1 MSSTQIF
8 ARSLRANWIG
18 VAANG
23 IVSLFL
29 SRYVYAQLGED
40 IYGVWLLVV
49 SLTGYLGL
57 LELGMRTGLGRF
69 INYYLGRKE
78 IENVNGIISTALSF
92 FLACGIPLFAA
103 AIIIAPNF
111 GEIFPKASPAYL
123 EGARSAVM
131 MVSLSLWLT
140 FFGATFTQVL
150 FSQDRFDIYNII
162 NIIVL
167 IVRAVGT
174 VLVLHFD
181 GGIARLSAVQ
191 AGSSLVGVV
200 LSYLMAHRIFP
211 ALNIRFRRVSWA
223 YFRELSSFSIW
234 AFVGSVAM
242 RLLYMTDLLVIGWFI
257 GPAAVPYYNI
267 PIMLVVYSR
276 EFVGQISEVLAPQ
289 AMKHCGAG
297 DYDSLRYMFR
307 WGSKVIM
314 ALAIPFYSGLILLGP
329 EFMTMFWGPAFD
341 QSKWVLVLLAVPQ
354 LVAMAVRVGG
364 SIISG
369 LGYVRFSAS
378 MTLAQALCNFGL
390 TLLFLGVFD
399 MGLVGVALGTL
410 IPMVVFNIIIGIFIA
425 RWIHLPTVSYIRKN
439 VLRWIVGVAV
449 LFSLIYIKRQVP
461 MRGLLDWTDW
471 LRDPWVRFFIKVVV
485 FAVTASV
492 INWFI
497 VFNTRERRQL
507 WLQFRGMFRRRGRI
521 LPPPHKGAR
530 P

>member
-29 SRYVYAQLGED
+29 SRYVYAALGED

-49 SLTGYLGL
+49 SLTGYLSL
-57 LELGMRTGLGRF
+57 IELGMRTSLGRF

-78 IENVNGIISTALSF
+78 TEHVNGIISTALTF

-103 AIIIAPNF
+103 AILIAPNF
-111 GEIFPKASPAYL
+111 GAIFPKASPAYL
-123 EGARSAVM
+123 DGARSAVM

-167 IVRAVGT
+167 VVRAVGT
-174 VLVLHFD
+174 VVVLHFD

-191 AGSSLVGVV
+191 AGSSLVGVI
-200 LSYLMAHRIFP
+200 LSYIMAHRVFP
-211 ALNIRFRRVSWA
+211 ALNIRFRRVTWA

-234 AFVGSVAM
+234 AFVSSIAM
-242 RLLYMTDLLVIGWFI
+242 RLLYLTDLLVIGWFL
-257 GPAAVPYYNI
+257 GPGAVPYYNI

-276 EFVGQISEVLAPQ
+276 EFVGQITEVLAPQ
-289 AMKHCGAG
+289 TMKHCGTG
-297 DYDSLRYMFR
+297 DYESLRYMFR
-307 WGSKVIM
+307 WGSKVTM

-341 QSKWVLVLLAVPQ
+341 QSKWVLVILAVPQ
-354 LVAMAVRVGG
+354 LVTMAVRVGG

-369 LGYVRFSAS
+369 LGHVRFGAS
-378 MTLAQALCNFGL
+378 MSLAQALCNFGL
-390 TLLFLGVFD
+390 TLLFLGVFK
-399 MGLVGVALGTL
+399 MGLIGVALGTF
-410 IPMVVFNIIIGIFIA
+410 IPMILFNIFIGLCIA
-425 RWIHLPTVSYIRKN
+425 RWIQLPVMPFIRRN
-439 VLRWIVGVAV
+439 VLRWTVGVGV
-449 LFSLIYIKRQVP
+449 LFSLIYIKRQVS
-461 MRGLLDWTDW
+461 MQGLLDWTDW
-471 LRDPWVRFFIKVVV
+471 LRDPWIRFFIKVIV
-485 FAVTASV
+485 FAGTASA

-497 VFNTRERRQL
+497 VFNAKDRRQI
-507 WLQFRGMFRRRGRI
+507 WLQIKAMFQRRKPI
-521 LPPPHKGAR
+521 LPSDHPEAR
-530 P
+530 L